1 MPIHPWA
8 ATAACIALLVPQF
21 FVPYSTPVHSITAH
35 AHSAEAPVK
44 KDRYYYEKRG
54 DVVWE
59 VKTDRP
65 LIALTFDDGPD
76 PKQTNA
82 ILDLLKQYGARCTF
96 FVIGKRVDAFPETAF
111 RIVSEGHEIANHTY
125 NHTYFQN
132 SSPQQIQ
139 ADLKKTEEAIQR
151 ATGEHSVL
159 FRPPGG
165 MFNEKLVATANSMGL
180 KPILWSWHQD
190 TKDWVRPGVAQI
202 TNKVLRNAHNGDIVL
217 FHDHIEGK
225 SQTIQALATILP
237 ELTRRGFQ
245 FVTVSE
251 LMKDASVP
259 QQSNQQSNL
268 LPD

>member
-1 MPIHPWA
+1 MPFRTWA
-8 ATAACIALLVPQF
+8 ATAACIALLVPLS
-21 FVPYSTPVHSITAH
+21 VIPYSTPLHSIHAH
-35 AHSAEAPVK
+35 AQSAFTPVK

-76 PKQTNA
+76 PGQTNA
-82 ILDLLKQYGARCTF
+82 ILDLLKQYEARCTF
-96 FVIGKRVDAFPETAF
+96 FVVGKRVDAFPATAQ

-132 SSPQQIQ
+132 SSPQQIE
-139 ADLKKTEEAIQR
+139 ADLKKTEEAIRR
-151 ATGEHSVL
+151 ATGQHSVL

-165 MFNEKLVATANSMGL
+165 MFNEKLVTTANSLGL
-180 KPILWSWHQD
+180 KPIIWSWHQD
-190 TKDWVRPGVAQI
+190 TKDWIRPGVAQI

-225 SQTIQALATILP
+225 SQTIKALETILP
-237 ELTRRGFQ
+237 ELARRGFQ

-251 LMKDASVP
+251 LMRDANP
-259 QQSNQQSNL
+259 EQRSNL
-268 LPD
+268 LPE